1 MLPRSFTLGFIGGDL
16 FYRFNITCRLIK
28 ILLAEDGSESRTA
41 AAGKNRGLKDE
52 KVTVAIICR
61 SYKFKKQALF
71 NRAQQQR
78 NICNSVTTIIQTPL
92 TI

>member
-1 MLPRSFTLGFIGGDL
+1 MEINFSIQYHLLLDK
-16 FYRFNITCRLIK
+16 NIVN
-28 ILLAEDGSESRTA
+28 LAEDGSESLTA

-78 NICNSVTTIIQTPL
+78 NIGNSVTTIIQTPL
-92 TI
+92 TV